1 MVAVLAYIPSP
12 SSGNIGPFHAYG
24 LMIALGVVVAVVV
37 GERRWKARGGD
48 PKDIGDIA
56 LWVVLAGVI
65 GARVYHL
72 FTGYDWQTGGITG
85 TVEIWKGGLSIWG
98 AVIGGGLA
106 LLIFTKV
113 KHRDTLGILDAVAP
127 AVLLAQAIG
136 RFGNYFN
143 QELFGGPTKLPW
155 GLEIDPAH
163 RPAGY
168 ARFAT
173 FHPTFL
179 YEALWCVLCFGLIV
193 LVERRFRVRKGQSVA
208 LYVALYCAGRFVF
221 ENIRIDKATAIFGV
235 RFNAFVAAILCVAG
249 AVWFVYLAKRGT
261 PYPEGAAAA
270 PEGTSAVG
278 TRG

>member
-1 MVAVLAYIPSP
+1 MLAFIPSP
-12 SSGNIGPFHAYG
+12 SSGNLGPFHAYG

-37 GERRWKARGGD
+37 GERRWKRRGGD

-56 LWVVLAGVI
+56 LWVVVAGVI

-72 FTGYDWQTGGITG
+72 FTGYDWHAGGITG

-98 AVIGGGLA
+98 AVIGGTLA
-106 LLIFTKV
+106 LVIFTRV

-155 GLEIDPAH
+155 GLEISPDK

-168 ARFAT
+168 AKYAT
-173 FHPTFL
+173 YHPTFL
-179 YEALWCVLCFGLIV
+179 YESLWCVLCFGIIV
-193 LVERRFRVRKGQSVA
+193 FVERRFRVRKGQSVA

-235 RFNAFVAAILCVAG
+235 RFNALVAAILCVAG

-261 PYPEGAAAA
+261 PYPEVAEAAPAESAPSVGAA
-270 PEGTSAVG
+270 G
-278 TRG
+278 